1 MLVTR
6 GNFLVLNN
14 HQRDKSKTSKDRT
27 TKQRGLERGR
37 YIDSR
42 RLGKDNQ
49 NKTKQTTITHN
60 SRAVETFVERYI
72 NALRERGGGGV

>member
-1 MLVTR
+1 MTR

-14 HQRDKSKTSKDRT
+14 HHRDKSKTSKDRT
-27 TKQRGLERGR
+27 SKKQGLERGR

-42 RLGKDNQ
+42 RLGKDNQNNQ

-72 NALRERGGGGV
+72 KALRERGGGG